1 MSSFSQIPEVVID
14 HVRSVFERANEAV
27 SRALADHPSMHEES
41 LDQALIASLTVQP
54 AAFFAQERAA
64 VAIEAHWLGGR
75 RMFGRWEIADI
86 ALLILLRREGHL
98 LERKAALLQTKRLYS
113 REISVG
119 ELDQSD
125 YIIGI
130 GRLGDRTGQLMPLT
144 KPRAFSFSDDCVY
157 GAMVSGAPQIERID
171 QYEREKRIPV
181 HYAFYNPVTL
191 PFKAAYPSPT
201 GLGTDLENS
210 LGCRV
215 GPANDVHRIVNSL
228 PRGQAPSF
236 DALRSV
242 SAANPDDPFASSG
255 CRLEHFVADRV
266 LRCLDGA
273 LFDGSSDGRLESL
286 FYERSAPISAAIAI
300 TVDIGEGG

>member
-1 MSSFSQIPEVVID
+1 MSSFSLIPEVVID
-14 HVRSVFERANEAV
+14 HVRSVFERANDAV
-27 SRALADHPSMHEES
+27 SRALSDHPSMHEES
-41 LDQALIASLTVQP
+41 LDQALITSLTVQP
-54 AAFFAQERAA
+54 AAFFEKERAA

-86 ALLILLRREGHL
+86 ALLMLLRREGHL
-98 LERKAALLQTKRLYS
+98 LERKVALLQTKRLYS

-119 ELDQSD
+119 ELEQSD

-130 GRLGDRTGQLMPLT
+130 GRLGDRTGQLLPLT

-157 GAMVSGAPQIERID
+157 GAMASGAPQIERID
-171 QYEREKRIPV
+171 QYERDKRIPV
-181 HYAFYNPVTL
+181 HYAFYNPVNL

-236 DALRSV
+236 GTLRSV
-242 SAANPDDPFASSG
+242 SEAKTDDSFGSSG

-273 LFDGSSDGRLESL
+273 LFDGSSDEHLESL

>member
-54 AAFFAQERAA
+54 SAFFSQERAA

-75 RMFGRWEIADI
+75 RMYGRWEIADI

-144 KPRAFSFSDDCVY
+144 KPRAFSFSEECVY
-157 GAMVSGAPQIERID
+157 GAMASGAPQIERID

-191 PFKAAYPSPT
+191 PFKAAYPSQT
-201 GLGTDLENS
+201 GVGTDLENS

-215 GPANDVHRIVNSL
+215 GPASDVHRIVNSL

-236 DALRSV
+236 DALRSM
-242 SAANPDDPFASSG
+242 SDAKPDDPFASSG

-273 LFDGSSDGRLESL
+273 LFDGSSDERLESL

-300 TVDIGEGG
+300 TVDIGEDS